1 MGWTDTN
8 FVLLSV
14 VLIVAV
20 TVWIF
25 VRVFRRRP
33 AIPSK
38 ADRSLT
44 VVAEGASCSFCL
56 KSREDVARLLHGAD
70 ASICDECVST
80 CERILAEGR
89 EEEIT
94 APPAEPELPVN

>member
-1 MGWTDTN
+1 MSL
-8 FVLLSV
+8 VLMAV
-14 VLIVAV
+14 VAA
-20 TVWIF
+20 WIF

-33 AIPSK
+33 ASSSK
-38 ADRSLT
+38 DDRSLS
-44 VVAEGASCSFCL
+44 VVAEGASCSFCH
-56 KSREDVARLLHGAD
+56 KSRDDVARLLHGAD

-89 EEEIT
+89 EEEFT